1 MLIGNECE
9 EEVECELLWLEVS
22 DPLFGSQSMVE
33 PSEVAWNFPYAIW
46 DDGNEWFFQ
55 WHDCNSKW
63 LLKCLLNSDVCDTV
77 CYMRNRL
84 VGIDVARKPQK
95 LESLLL
101 AKPSDLCLLYLP
113 FQSRQS
119 ADFTEIAETEVDS
132 KKKIQQIKNCRLKG
146 DPKLLSL

>member
-1 MLIGNECE
+1 
-9 EEVECELLWLEVS
+9 
-22 DPLFGSQSMVE
+22 
-33 PSEVAWNFPYAIW
+33 
-46 DDGNEWFFQ
+46 
-55 WHDCNSKW
+55 
-63 LLKCLLNSDVCDTV
+63 
-77 CYMRNRL
+77 MRNRL

-101 AKPSDLCLLYLP
+101 AKLSDLCLLYLP